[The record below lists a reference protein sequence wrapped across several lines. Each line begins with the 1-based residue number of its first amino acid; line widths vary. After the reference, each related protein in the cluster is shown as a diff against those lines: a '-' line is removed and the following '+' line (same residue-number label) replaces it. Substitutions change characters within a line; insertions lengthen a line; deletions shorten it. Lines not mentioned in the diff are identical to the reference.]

1 MSTWKPSALET
12 GTSPMTPQI
21 SVHVVFAKYGSPQMS
36 STAARPRPMTICTRV
51 PHARAH
57 RVPLEDVRPHGSRPA
72 GSAGSRNHSLPNTRS

>member
-1 MSTWKPSALET
+1 MSTWKPIALET

-21 SVHVVFAKYGSPQMS
+21 SLHVVFAKCGRPQMR
-36 STAARPRPMTICTRV
+36 STAARPRPMTICTAV

-57 RVPLEDVRPHGSRPA
+57 ASPSKMSVRTAPPA